1 MDHVN
6 HFDTKATYWIMRAEY
21 LVGFIACVVLM
32 LVHFGDIRWW
42 AAIALFFSIDVIGYY
57 PGALAFRRAR
67 GGPIHRA
74 YYVIYNTMHNWFAAA
89 AICGLWVLFAGP
101 EWALLAI
108 PLHLCADRGLL
119 GNTLKPFSIAF
130 EPEPLPAFQ
139 AFTAQLTGQQP
150 QRRVRVERTESTVG
164 AP

>member
-1 MDHVN
+1 VDHVN
-6 HFDTKATYWIMRAEY
+6 HFDTKTTYWIMRAEY
-21 LVGFIACVVLM
+21 LVGFAACVVLM
-32 LVHFGDIRWW
+32 LLHFGDIRWW
-42 AAIALFFSIDVIGYY
+42 AAILLFFSIDIIGYY
-57 PGALAFRRAR
+57 PGAIAFRRAK
-67 GGPIHRA
+67 GGPIHKA

-89 AICGLWVLFAGP
+89 AICGLWVLVAGP

-139 AFTAQLTGQQP
+139 AFMAQVTGQQP
-150 QRRVRVERTESTVG
+150 QRRVQVTRTEEKVP